1 MEKEVKQD
9 AVAEPMS
16 SSYADG
22 LSPYDHK
29 GKLGLQ
35 EVNLMA
41 TDYNFIYVYLILCV
55 H

>member
-1 MEKEVKQD
+1 MEKEAQHV
-9 AVAEPMS
+9 AVEEPMS

-35 EVNLMA
+35 EVNFQISFFTHFL
-41 TDYNFIYVYLILCV
+41 NF
-55 H
+55 

>member
-1 MEKEVKQD
+1 MISEASAKKKFMDKKAQQD
-9 AVAEPMS
+9 DIAEPMS

-35 EVNLMA
+35 EVNFR
-41 TDYNFIYVYLILCV
+41 N